1 MKDKIPS
8 KFTGFFITVLGTGI
22 LLRFFASILDRIFF
36 VNIDFK
42 ITEYRNFVLIIFILS
57 IFMGIA
63 WMYRTRE
70 IRD

>member
-22 LLRFFASILDRIFF
+22 LLRFFASILHRLFF
-36 VNIDFK
+36 FNIDFK
-42 ITEYRNFVLIIFILS
+42 ITEYRNFGLIIFILS